1 MKSYS
6 YPNHGQFFEM
16 KKKIPSNVKF
26 LGLVSFFNDS
36 ASEMIYP
43 LLPVFL
49 TSYLG
54 AGTAIVGLIEG
65 IAESISSLSK
75 LISGWLSDLWKK
87 RKIIVIGGYGL
98 SSLSRPIIGI
108 TTSWAQVLSLR
119 FVDRLGKGI
128 RTSPR
133 DALLVDSVSEKERG
147 KAFGFQRAFDHLGAV
162 VGPIIAFTLLK
173 AFHLNLRIV
182 FLLAILPS
190 IMILVLLIFFV
201 KEKFP
206 LGAVSKRLNLKEVKF
221 SSRFK
226 FYLATLVVFTL
237 GNSSDAFLILK
248 AKEAGVTVGFL
259 PLIWMGHNFI
269 KAISA
274 YPSGALSDKL
284 GRKKIIIFGWFIYS
298 LVYIGF
304 AFSTGYLS
312 IIALFLLYGLVF
324 GTTEGVEKAFV
335 ADLVPEKI
343 RATGYGVFNFAV
355 GITLFPASL
364 ITGILWQ
371 KFSSKVALLTGA
383 ILAFIACLM
392 LSGLKEKFLEEG

>member
-1 MKSYS
+1 
-6 YPNHGQFFEM
+6 M

-87 RKIIVIGGYGL
+87 RKIIVIGGYAL

-119 FVDRLGKGI
+119 FADRLGKGI

-190 IMILVLLIFFV
+190 IMILILLIFFV

-206 LGAVSKRLNLKEVKF
+206 LGAISKRLNLKEVKF

-392 LSGLKEKFLEEG
+392 LSGLKEKFLEERER

>member
-1 MKSYS
+1 
-6 YPNHGQFFEM
+6 M

-133 DALLVDSVSEKERG
+133 DALLIDSVSEKERG

-284 GRKKIIIFGWFIYS
+284 GRKKIIIFGWLIYS

-312 IIALFLLYGLVF
+312 TIALFLLYGLVF

-343 RATGYGVFNFAV
+343 RATGYGIFNFVV

>member
-1 MKSYS
+1 
-6 YPNHGQFFEM
+6 M

-133 DALLVDSVSEKERG
+133 DALLIDSVSEKERG

-284 GRKKIIIFGWFIYS
+284 GRKKIIIFGWLIYS

-343 RATGYGVFNFAV
+343 RATGYGVFNFVV

>member
-133 DALLVDSVSEKERG
+133 DALLIDSVSEKERG

-284 GRKKIIIFGWFIYS
+284 GRKKIIIFGWLIYS

-343 RATGYGVFNFAV
+343 RATGYGVFNFVV

>member
-1 MKSYS
+1 
-6 YPNHGQFFEM
+6 M

-54 AGTAIVGLIEG
+54 TGTAIVGLIEG
-65 IAESISSLSK
+65 IAESVSSLSK

-87 RKIIVIGGYGL
+87 RKIIVIGGYAL

-108 TTSWAQVLSLR
+108 TTNWAQVLSLR
-119 FVDRLGKGI
+119 FADRLGKGI

-173 AFHLNLRIV
+173 AFHLNLRII

-226 FYLATLVVFTL
+226 FYLITLVVFTL

-343 RATGYGVFNFAV
+343 RATGYGVFNFVV

-383 ILAFIACLM
+383 VLAFIACLM
-392 LSGLKEKFLEEG
+392 LSGLKEKFLEEREK

>member
-1 MKSYS
+1 
-6 YPNHGQFFEM
+6 M

-54 AGTAIVGLIEG
+54 TGTAIVGLIEG

-87 RKIIVIGGYGL
+87 RKVIVIGGYAL

-108 TTSWAQVLSLR
+108 TTNWTQVLTLR
-119 FVDRLGKGI
+119 FADRLGKGI

-133 DALLVDSVSEKERG
+133 DALLVDSVNEKERG
-147 KAFGFQRAFDHLGAV
+147 RAFGFQRAFDHLGAV
-162 VGPIIAFTLLK
+162 VGPVIAFLLLRG
-173 AFHLNLRIV
+173 FHLSLRTV

-190 IMILVLLIFFV
+190 ILILTFLIFFV
-201 KEKFP
+201 REKIP
-206 LGAVSKRLNLKEVKF
+206 LITQRGKLNLREVKF
-221 SSRFK
+221 SSAFK
-226 FYLATLVVFTL
+226 YYLATLIIFTL

-248 AKEAGVTVGFL
+248 AKEAGITIGFL
-259 PLIWMGHNFI
+259 PLIWMGHNFV

-274 YPSGALSDKL
+274 YPSGVLSDKF
-284 GRKKIIIFGWFIYS
+284 GRKKIIIFGWLVYS

-304 AFSTGYLS
+304 AFSNKYIS
-312 IIALFLLYGLVF
+312 IILLFLLYGLVF
-324 GTTEGVEKAFV
+324 GTTEAVEKAFV

-343 RATGYGVFNFAV
+343 RATGYGVFNFVV
-355 GITLFPASL
+355 GVTLFPASM

-392 LSGLKEKFLEEG
+392 LNGLKEKQLEEKQNESNYRIN

>member
-1 MKSYS
+1 
-6 YPNHGQFFEM
+6 M

-54 AGTAIVGLIEG
+54 TGTAIVGLIEG
-65 IAESISSLSK
+65 IAESVSSLSK

-87 RKIIVIGGYGL
+87 RKIIVIGGYAL

-108 TTSWAQVLSLR
+108 TTNWAQVLSLR
-119 FVDRLGKGI
+119 FADRLGKGI

-226 FYLATLVVFTL
+226 FYLITLVVFTL

-343 RATGYGVFNFAV
+343 RATGYGVFNFVV

-392 LSGLKEKFLEEG
+392 LSGLKEKFLEEREK

>member
-1 MKSYS
+1 
-6 YPNHGQFFEM
+6 M

-54 AGTAIVGLIEG
+54 AGTVIIGLIEG

-87 RKIIVIGGYGL
+87 RKIIVVGGYTL
-98 SSLSRPIIGI
+98 SSLSRPIIGL
-108 TTSWAQVLSLR
+108 TTAWSQVLALR
-119 FVDRLGKGI
+119 FADRLGKGI

-133 DALLVDSVSEKERG
+133 DALLVDSVDEKERG
-147 KAFGFQRAFDHLGAV
+147 RAFGFQKAFDHLGAV
-162 VGPIIAFTLLK
+162 IGPIIAFLLLK
-173 AFHLNLRIV
+173 GFHLNLRII
-182 FLLAILPS
+182 FLLALLPS
-190 IMILVLLIFFV
+190 IMILILLIFFV

-206 LGAVSKRLNLKEVKF
+206 LIPVSERLNLKKIKF
-221 SSRFK
+221 SSSFK
-226 FYLATLVVFTL
+226 YYLATLIIFTL

-248 AKEAGVTVGFL
+248 AKEAGIAIGFL
-259 PLIWMGHNFI
+259 PLVWVGHNFI
-269 KAISA
+269 KAVSA
-274 YPSGALSDKL
+274 YPSGVLSDKL
-284 GRKKIIIFGWFIYS
+284 GRKKIIIFGWLIYS
-298 LVYIGF
+298 FVYIGF
-304 AFSTGYLS
+304 AFSTGYFS
-312 IIALFLLYGLVF
+312 IIVLFLLYGLVF
-324 GTTEGVEKAFV
+324 GSTEGVERAFV

-343 RATGYGVFNFAV
+343 RATGYGLFNFAV
-355 GITLFPASL
+355 GVTLFPASL
-364 ITGILWQ
+364 ITGVLWQ

-392 LSGLKEKFLEEG
+392 LNVLKEKNLKREEK